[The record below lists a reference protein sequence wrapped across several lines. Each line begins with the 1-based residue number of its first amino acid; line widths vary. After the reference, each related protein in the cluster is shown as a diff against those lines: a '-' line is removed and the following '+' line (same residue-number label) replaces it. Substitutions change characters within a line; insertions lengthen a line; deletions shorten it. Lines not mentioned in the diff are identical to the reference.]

1 MKSARLTTI
10 LLTVVLGA
18 SVQAGAPVKL
28 AGPNVCYEP
37 GHKKYDSIK
46 VYRSFDTLEQCIKA
60 GGRKTK
66 GKYA

>member
-1 MKSARLTTI
+1 MAPASLALI
-10 LLTVVLGA
+10 LTVVMA
-18 SVQAGAPVKL
+18 APVKL